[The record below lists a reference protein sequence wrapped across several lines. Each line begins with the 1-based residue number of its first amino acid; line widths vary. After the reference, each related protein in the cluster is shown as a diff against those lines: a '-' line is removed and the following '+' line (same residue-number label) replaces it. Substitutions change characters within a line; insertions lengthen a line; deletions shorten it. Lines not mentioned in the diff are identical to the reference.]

1 MDDDGNTSTETTTYE
16 DGVVTFVT
24 NHFSYYSIHSDFE
37 SEDNT
42 MLCVDAAIAIITI
55 IAVTIV
61 VIRKR

>member
-1 MDDDGNTSTETTTYE
+1 MDDDGNTSTEATTYE

-42 MLCVDAAIAIITI
+42 MLYVDAAIVIITI

>member
-16 DGVVTFVT
+16 DGVVPFVT

-42 MLCVDAAIAIITI
+42 MLYVDAAIVIITI

>member
-16 DGVVTFVT
+16 DSVVTFVT

-42 MLCVDAAIAIITI
+42 MLYVDAAIAIITI
-55 IAVTIV
+55 NAVTIV

>member
-1 MDDDGNTSTETTTYE
+1 MDDDGNTSTETITYE
-16 DGVVTFVT
+16 DGMMTFVT

-42 MLCVDAAIAIITI
+42 MLYVDAAIAIITI
-55 IAVTIV
+55 NAIV

>member
-1 MDDDGNTSTETTTYE
+1 M
-16 DGVVTFVT
+16 VTFVT

-42 MLCVDAAIAIITI
+42 MLYVDAAIAIITI

>member
-1 MDDDGNTSTETTTYE
+1 MDDNGNTSTETTTYE
-16 DGVVTFVT
+16 DGVVTFGT
-24 NHFSYYSIHSDFE
+24 NHFSYYSLHSDFE

-42 MLCVDAAIAIITI
+42 MLYVDAAIAIITI